1 MRLGTGIRHHQ
12 GMHPPLADDVV
23 DALIANNLLDPV
35 TRDESLEVVVGV
47 LAAPEGSSDSRA
59 AAVPVRRSL
68 PQLVEVVAY
77 LGGALVLAAGG
88 LFLLQQWDDLGF
100 GARVAL
106 LVVVTVV
113 LAVAGGVSAQVPTG
127 GPSLGD
133 ESQDARRRLAG
144 ALLTGSALAAAFLVG
159 YVVDELM
166 DTGSPEVYWPAVVGA
181 GAGVLVA
188 AIGYRLAPSAVGV
201 VGLMGGITTVAG
213 NLVSG
218 IDTVGSEGDTVGVV
232 FLLVGV
238 AWLVL
243 TELGLF
249 REVTIARTLG
259 VGVALFGAQLPAI
272 DGTHAWLGYALTG
285 LVAVV
290 GIAIYL
296 GKVAWPYLA
305 VAVIA
310 VTLVVPEAVSDWTE
324 GSLGAVGGVLVA
336 GVTLL
341 VASFAGYRLRAGGS
355 PTDGSGRARP
365 NVGGRRG

>member
-1 MRLGTGIRHHQ
+1 MSSQVRVRHDQ
-12 GMHPPLADDVV
+12 AMKPPLADHVV
-23 DALIANNLLDPV
+23 DALIAAHLVDPV
-35 TRDESLEVVVGV
+35 ARQPSVDVVARVLESPAGATGEPGGPAGV
-47 LAAPEGSSDSRA
+47 AATT
-59 AAVPVRRSL
+59 PVRRSL

-88 LFLLQQWDDLGF
+88 LFLIQQWDALGF

-106 LVVVTVV
+106 LAVVSVV
-113 LAVAGGVSAQVPTG
+113 LGVAGVVSSRVPAG
-127 GPSLGD
+127 AASLRD

-144 ALLTGSALAAAFLVG
+144 VLLTGAALAVAILVG
-159 YVVDELM
+159 YVTDELM
-166 DTGSPEVYWPAVVGA
+166 DTSYPEIYWPAVAGA
-181 GAGVLVA
+181 GAGALVA
-188 AIGYRLAPSAVGV
+188 AIGYRIAPTAVGV
-201 VGLMGGITTVAG
+201 VAMLSGVMTMAG

-218 IDTVGSEGDTVGVV
+218 IDVGSEGDTVGVV
-232 FLLVGV
+232 FVGV
-238 AWLVL
+238 GVVWLVL
-243 TELGLF
+243 TELGVF

-259 VGVALFGAQLPAI
+259 VAVTLFGAQSPAI
-272 DGTHAWLGYALTG
+272 DGTHAWLGYALTV

-305 VAVIA
+305 AAVVA

-341 VASFAGYRLRAGGS
+341 VASFAGYRLREG
-355 PTDGSGRARP
+355 ARD
-365 NVGGRRG
+365 